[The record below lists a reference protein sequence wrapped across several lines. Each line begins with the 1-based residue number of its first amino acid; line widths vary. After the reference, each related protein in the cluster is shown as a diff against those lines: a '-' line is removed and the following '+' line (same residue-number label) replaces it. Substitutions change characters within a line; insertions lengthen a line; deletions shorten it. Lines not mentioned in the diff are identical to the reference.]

1 MPNNTSFSLKC
12 DLIIHVF
19 GVLNDSQDLIGF
31 ASRKWY
37 VRLTSFTVQ
46 NQLSMISAAFVCYDI
61 AYLVKTILFHVNSF
75 NCLTCE
81 KEKHN
86 CRLKYTRISNGL
98 FGGKFSMQISI
109 GNKNHSSMWREYYSC
124 ANVTSLFSFFIT
136 WAFFFLNFYV
146 FTVIKIHQKRE

>member
-1 MPNNTSFSLKC
+1 MVSDTRVSKAICKEEYGQTGYRQKITPNNTSFSLKC
-12 DLIIHVF
+12 GLNIHVF

-46 NQLSMISAAFVCYDI
+46 NQLSMISVAFVCYDI

-86 CRLKYTRISNGL
+86 CRLKYTQNIKWPIWG
-98 FGGKFSMQISI
+98 QIF
-109 GNKNHSSMWREYYSC
+109 H
-124 ANVTSLFSFFIT
+124 ANFH
-136 WAFFFLNFYV
+136 W
-146 FTVIKIHQKRE
+146 Q